1 MVLKISIL
9 GANGKMGQRI
19 LKLAKEDPRYKI
31 VNGSVRPNNDPHFS
45 SLPADKLAIPLKTTP
60 EEALDGCQVAIDFS
74 SIHATK
80 KHIETAHALKKGLV
94 IGTTG
99 LDKDSLTAM
108 ALAAQDIPIL
118 YSPNFSLG
126 IALYLEVVKK
136 LGSSLFGDCYID
148 IIETHHIHKKDS
160 PSGTALAM
168 AATIGK
174 GEVAFNKSDLHRKK
188 EQIVI
193 QSIRSGNVIGEHTII
208 FECGHERIQ
217 LTHQAHTRDTFAKG
231 ALAAAEFIA
240 KQPPGLYSINDLYTS

>member
-1 MVLKISIL
+1 MVLNISIL
-9 GANGKMGQRI
+9 GASGKMGQRI

-31 VNGSVRPNNDPHFS
+31 VSGSIRPNDDPHFF
-45 SLPADKLAIPLKTTP
+45 LLTTNQLAIPIKTTP
-60 EEALDGCQVAIDFS
+60 EEAMDGCQVAIDFS
-74 SIHATK
+74 SIHMTK

-108 ALAAQDIPIL
+108 TLAAQEIPIL

-126 IALYLEVVKK
+126 IALCLEMVKK
-136 LGSSLFGDCYID
+136 LGNALFGDCYID

-168 AATIGK
+168 AKAIGR
-174 GEVAFNKSDLHRKK
+174 GEIAFSKSDSNRKK

-193 QSIRSGNVIGEHTII
+193 HSIRSGNVIGEHTII

-217 LTHQAHTRDTFAKG
+217 LTHQAHSRDAFAKG
-231 ALAAAEFIA
+231 ALVAAEFIA
-240 KQPPGLYSINDLYTS
+240 QQPPGVYSIEDLFHS

>member
-1 MVLKISIL
+1 MVLNISIL
-9 GANGKMGQRI
+9 GASGKMGQRI
-19 LKLAKEDPRYKI
+19 AKLAQEDPRYKI
-31 VNGSVRPNNDPHFS
+31 VSGSIRPNSESHFS
-45 SLPADKLAIPLKTTP
+45 HSSADKLAIPLKTTP
-60 EEALDGCQVAIDFS
+60 EEAMSGCQVAIDFS

-99 LDKDSLTAM
+99 LDKDALKAM
-108 ALAAQDIPIL
+108 EIAAREIPIL

-126 IALYLEVVKK
+126 IALCLDVLKK

-148 IIETHHIHKKDS
+148 IVETHHIHKKDS

-168 AATIGK
+168 AKAIGK
-174 GEVAFNKSDLHRKK
+174 GEIASNKSDPNRKK

-193 QSIRSGNVIGEHTII
+193 HSIRSGDVIGEHTVI

-217 LTHQAHTRDTFAKG
+217 LTHQAHTRDAFAKG
-231 ALAAAEFIA
+231 ALVAAEFIA
-240 KQPPGLYSINDLYTS
+240 QQAPGLYSIKDLFNS